1 MRVFISIF
9 ISFYV
14 CSAFADPLDGI
25 LVVAENNTAYE
36 RASYGGWRDADG
48 DCQKTRDEVL
58 IAESLTPMRLD
69 ARGCR
74 GIAGLWYDPFTG
86 RVFTDPRGLDIDH
99 LVPPKEA
106 HQSGGHAWR
115 DETRRAYANDLAN
128 PGHLMAVHNG
138 ANRSKGA
145 RDPAEWL
152 PPNAAFH
159 CAYVRAWIEVK
170 RVWNLSMDAAEVAA
184 IRTILARC

>member
-1 MRVFISIF
+1 MRVFNILL

-14 CSAFADPLDGI
+14 SSALADPFDGI
-25 LVVAENNTAYE
+25 RVGRESEVAYD
-36 RASYGGWRDADG
+36 RSLYGGWRDADG

-58 IAESLTPMRLD
+58 IAESLAPLRLD

-74 GIAGLWYDPFTG
+74 SLSGLWLGPFTG
-86 RVFTDPRGLDIDH
+86 RLFTDPGDLDIDH
-99 LVPPKEA
+99 LVPLKEA

-115 DETRRAYANDLAN
+115 RDVRRAYANDLAN
-128 PGHLMAVHNG
+128 PGHLVAVHNG

-152 PPNAAFH
+152 PPNTAYH
-159 CAYVRAWIEVK
+159 CAYVRGWIEVK
-170 RVWNLSMDAAEVAA
+170 RAWRLSMDAAEVAA
-184 IRTILARC
+184 IRTVLARC